1 MRISKKAEYALRAL
15 VAMARPPARSWS
27 IHELASGERIP
38 IKFLE
43 QILLSLRRVRLPRL
57 VDRVLEQIPVAA
69 FAAIVVPGVVQPGG
83 HLDLHA
89 SNLYLYA
96 ALATVLATL
105 LTRNLPATIVVGV
118 GLAILLQRLT

>member
-1 MRISKKAEYALRAL
+1 METGAAL
-15 VAMARPPARSWS
+15 VLIAGMAAVTYATRLP
-27 IHELASGERIP
+27 L
-38 IKFLE
+38 F
-43 QILLSLRRVRLPRL
+43 LLSLRRVRLPRL